1 MSACFRSCVFIRLSS
16 VIHFYSSAFGRVF
29 LFVCLRSSVIVFC
42 FLSCVLIRLPSVVSS
57 YSSAIGRLF
66 LFVCLRS
73 CVLIRLSS
81 VVSSYSSV
89 FGHLFLSVCMLSVIC
104 SYSSAFGR
112 LLLVVSFP
120 SSKPSRWLSRKSFR
134 LGRSNKRL
142 KTVNVSVARVI
153 SMDATTVGSR
163 RSILDGV
170 LRSIAISQAWIK
182 GSHSGRQMSPK
193 SPKRGSSPCTRD

>member
-1 MSACFRSCVFIRLSS
+1 MC
-16 VIHFYSSAFGRVF
+16 FYSSVFGH
-29 LFVCLRSSVIVFC
+29 
-42 FLSCVLIRLPSVVSS
+42 P
-57 YSSAIGRLF
+57 F

-73 CVLIRLSS
+73 CVFIRLPSFVCSCLLLSVVCSYSSAFGRQFLFVCHRSSVLIRLPS
-81 VVSSYSSV
+81 VVCSYSSV
-89 FGHLFLSVCMLSVIC
+89 FGHLFLSVCMLSVVC

-153 SMDATTVGSR
+153 SMAATTVGSR